1 MTKFQMKRTT
11 VRAYDEDLQAARAW
25 YDERTGFADTDGL
38 GIGPADVYEQL
49 DKWINDA
56 LNNEWQRGIT
66 IDAWVQRVLNAS
78 GRMSVRR

>member
-1 MTKFQMKRTT
+1 MSKFQMKRTT
-11 VRAYDEDLQAARAW
+11 VRDYDEDLRSARAW
-25 YDERTGFADTDGL
+25 YDERTAFAHSDGL
-38 GIGPADVYEQL
+38 GIGPADLYEQM
-49 DKWINDA
+49 DKSINDA